1 MQNQCAGNPR
11 PEYPIL
17 LKAAFESAAQD
28 AANFLVKHYP
38 KNPPIKARFPL
49 GFIRSLASRYQRWP
63 YLSQSRKRTVA
74 CVIQLCDVNRFHLNT
89 RSLSL
94 TAGTMWQWYCI
105 MPVVAVIETLLHKVG
120 VQEGWFTSNTKFKR
134 AIDTAHSKGI
144 YKQAMRDELH
154 ELRNYRNE
162 VHLYLKNDAV
172 EMCDGKPAKYNK
184 AVKLLHALEAQ
195 LTKHLGKK
203 KVSVTPRA
211 LLT

>member
-49 GFIRSLASRYQRWP
+49 GFIRSLASHYQRWP

-89 RSLSL
+89 WSLSL

-120 VQEGWFTSNTKFKR
+120 VQEGGSPRTRSSR
-134 AIDTAHSKGI
+134 GRLI
-144 YKQAMRDELH
+144 QR
-154 ELRNYRNE
+154 
-162 VHLYLKNDAV
+162 
-172 EMCDGKPAKYNK
+172 
-184 AVKLLHALEAQ
+184 
-195 LTKHLGKK
+195 
-203 KVSVTPRA
+203 TPRA
-211 LLT
+211 FTSKQCVTSFMNYEITETKFTYILRTIRLRCAMANRQNTIRQ